1 MIRTRSIDNY
11 LIFSAFFADF
21 IAGFFQNSAAHAYMI
36 NSANRMPSKIRF
48 RNRATFHDM
57 ENRLIAVRLSAQQLS
72 DPRFDDPRALV
83 RWMGAVQAQDYKA
96 VRWAVGIRLRTASLR
111 AVDRALERGEI
122 LRTHVMRPTWHLVA
136 AEDIR
141 WMLRLSARRIRS
153 ANSSLARSRG
163 LGIDDG
169 MYYRSNRLI
178 EKMLR
183 GNLCLTK
190 RQIADRFQAAGI
202 AADTHFMT
210 RYLMRAEAD
219 GIVCS
224 GPDRAGQFTY
234 ALLEE
239 RVAPVPE
246 LTRDESLGRLARAYF
261 RSHSP
266 ATASDFAW
274 WSGLSASDVRAA
286 IGSIRDE
293 LETLRLGDRERLIH
307 RSWTDFPAP
316 APALHLLPPYD
327 EYLIGYRDREPVLR
341 AEHAPAAHNRWGIFY
356 PVVLAAGRV
365 AGNWSAARREGRPIA
380 EVSFFDSSGPA
391 DPALVEQ
398 AVGRYRAFFE
408 R

>member
-11 LIFSAFFADF
+11 LILSAFSADF

-111 AVDRALERGEI
+111 AVNRALERGEI

-169 MYYRSNRLI
+169 MYSRSNRLI

-210 RYLMRAEAD
+210 RYLMQAEAD

-224 GPDRAGQFTY
+224 GPARAGQFTY

-293 LETLRLGDRERLIH
+293 LETLRLGDRERVVH
-307 RSWTDFPAP
+307 RRSGP
-316 APALHLLPPYD
+316 
-327 EYLIGYRDREPVLR
+327 GV
-341 AEHAPAAHNRWGIFY
+341 APAASLRRVPDRLPRPRTGTS
-356 PVVLAAGRV
+356 GR
-365 AGNWSAARREGRPIA
+365 AR
-380 EVSFFDSSGPA
+380 SGGA
-391 DPALVEQ
+391 
-398 AVGRYRAFFE
+398 
-408 R
+408 

>member
-11 LIFSAFFADF
+11 LILSAFSADF

-111 AVDRALERGEI
+111 AVNRALAHPVGQQLAGPQPGTGDRRRNVLPQQSPDRKNVERKP
-122 LRTHVMRPTWHLVA
+122 LPDQATDRRPFPGGRHCRRHAFHDALPDAGRGRRDRLQRSRPGRAVHLCA
-136 AEDIR
+136 ARGAGRAGSRAD
-141 WMLRLSARRIRS
+141 ARR
-153 ANSSLARSRG
+153 
-163 LGIDDG
+163 
-169 MYYRSNRLI
+169 
-178 EKMLR
+178 
-183 GNLCLTK
+183 
-190 RQIADRFQAAGI
+190 
-202 AADTHFMT
+202 
-210 RYLMRAEAD
+210 
-219 GIVCS
+219 V
-224 GPDRAGQFTY
+224 
-234 ALLEE
+234 
-239 RVAPVPE
+239 V
-246 LTRDESLGRLARAYF
+246 GRLARAYF

-380 EVSFFDSSGPA
+380 EVSFFDSFGPA

>member
-11 LIFSAFFADF
+11 LILSAFSADF

-57 ENRLIAVRLSAQQLS
+57 ENRLIAVRLSVQQLS

-111 AVDRALERGEI
+111 AVNRALERGEI

-169 MYYRSNRLI
+169 MYSRSNRLI

-210 RYLMRAEAD
+210 RYLMQAEAD

-261 RSHSP
+261 RSHGVRFRLL
-266 ATASDFAW
+266 A
-274 WSGLSASDVRAA
+274 GLVR
-286 IGSIRDE
+286 IGRW
-293 LETLRLGDRERLIH
+293 RGDRIDSGRVGNAAARGSGAVDTSLLDGFS
-307 RSWTDFPAP
+307 RSGP
-316 APALHLLPPYD
+316 
-327 EYLIGYRDREPVLR
+327 GV
-341 AEHAPAAHNRWGIFY
+341 APAASLRRVPDRLPRPRTGTS
-356 PVVLAAGRV
+356 GR
-365 AGNWSAARREGRPIA
+365 AR
-380 EVSFFDSSGPA
+380 SGGA
-391 DPALVEQ
+391 
-398 AVGRYRAFFE
+398 
-408 R
+408 

>member
-1 MIRTRSIDNY
+1 
-11 LIFSAFFADF
+11 
-21 IAGFFQNSAAHAYMI
+21 
-36 NSANRMPSKIRF
+36 
-48 RNRATFHDM
+48 M

-111 AVDRALERGEI
+111 AVNRALERGEI

-169 MYYRSNRLI
+169 MYSRSNRLI

-190 RQIADRFQAAGI
+190 RQI
-202 AADTHFMT
+202 
-210 RYLMRAEAD
+210 AD

-380 EVSFFDSSGPA
+380 EVSFFDSFGPA

>member
-11 LIFSAFFADF
+11 LILSAFSADF

-111 AVDRALERGEI
+111 AVNRALERGEI

-169 MYYRSNRLI
+169 MYSRSNRLI

-293 LETLRLGDRERLIH
+293 LETLRLGGSGAVDTSLLDGFS
-307 RSWTDFPAP
+307 RSGP
-316 APALHLLPPYD
+316 
-327 EYLIGYRDREPVLR
+327 GV
-341 AEHAPAAHNRWGIFY
+341 APAASLRRVPDRLLRPRTGTS
-356 PVVLAAGRV
+356 GR
-365 AGNWSAARREGRPIA
+365 AR
-380 EVSFFDSSGPA
+380 SGGA
-391 DPALVEQ
+391 
-398 AVGRYRAFFE
+398 
-408 R
+408 

>member
-1 MIRTRSIDNY
+1 
-11 LIFSAFFADF
+11 
-21 IAGFFQNSAAHAYMI
+21 
-36 NSANRMPSKIRF
+36 
-48 RNRATFHDM
+48 M

-111 AVDRALERGEI
+111 AVNRALERGEI

-169 MYYRSNRLI
+169 MYSRSNRLI

-190 RQIADRFQAAGI
+190 RQIADRFQGGRHCRRHAFHDALPDAGRGRR
-202 AADTHFMT
+202 D
-210 RYLMRAEAD
+210 RLQR
-219 GIVCS
+219 S
-224 GPDRAGQFTY
+224 LDRAGQFTY

-246 LTRDESLGRLARAYF
+246 LTRDRPVVGPVGPRLFSQPQSGDGVRFRLVVGLVRIGRSRGDRIRF
-261 RSHSP
+261 GTSWKRCG
-266 ATASDFAW
+266 
-274 WSGLSASDVRAA
+274 SG
-286 IGSIRDE
+286 IGS
-293 LETLRLGDRERLIH
+293 G
-307 RSWTDFPAP
+307 
-316 APALHLLPPYD
+316 
-327 EYLIGYRDREPVLR
+327 
-341 AEHAPAAHNRWGIFY
+341 
-356 PVVLAAGRV
+356 
-365 AGNWSAARREGRPIA
+365 
-380 EVSFFDSSGPA
+380 
-391 DPALVEQ
+391 
-398 AVGRYRAFFE
+398 
-408 R
+408 

>member
-169 MYYRSNRLI
+169 MYSRSNRLI

-234 ALLEE
+234 A
-239 RVAPVPE
+239 RPAP
-246 LTRDESLGRLARAYF
+246 
-261 RSHSP
+261 
-266 ATASDFAW
+266 
-274 WSGLSASDVRAA
+274 RAA
-286 IGSIRDE
+286 
-293 LETLRLGDRERLIH
+293 H
-307 RSWTDFPAP
+307 R
-316 APALHLLPPYD
+316 
-327 EYLIGYRDREPVLR
+327 
-341 AEHAPAAHNRWGIFY
+341 
-356 PVVLAAGRV
+356 
-365 AGNWSAARREGRPIA
+365 
-380 EVSFFDSSGPA
+380 
-391 DPALVEQ
+391 
-398 AVGRYRAFFE
+398 
-408 R
+408 

>member
-1 MIRTRSIDNY
+1 
-11 LIFSAFFADF
+11 
-21 IAGFFQNSAAHAYMI
+21 
-36 NSANRMPSKIRF
+36 
-48 RNRATFHDM
+48 M

-169 MYYRSNRLI
+169 MYSRSNRLI

-307 RSWTDFPAP
+307 RSWMDVPAP
-316 APALHLLPPYD
+316 APALHRLPPYD

-380 EVSFFDSSGPA
+380 EVSFFDSSGPT

>member
-1 MIRTRSIDNY
+1 
-11 LIFSAFFADF
+11 
-21 IAGFFQNSAAHAYMI
+21 
-36 NSANRMPSKIRF
+36 
-48 RNRATFHDM
+48 
-57 ENRLIAVRLSAQQLS
+57 
-72 DPRFDDPRALV
+72 
-83 RWMGAVQAQDYKA
+83 
-96 VRWAVGIRLRTASLR
+96 
-111 AVDRALERGEI
+111 
-122 LRTHVMRPTWHLVA
+122 
-136 AEDIR
+136 
-141 WMLRLSARRIRS
+141 MLRLSARRIRS

-169 MYYRSNRLI
+169 MYSRSNRLI

-246 LTRDESLGRLARAYF
+246 LTRDESLGRLVRAYF

-380 EVSFFDSSGPA
+380 EISFFDSFGPA

>member
-11 LIFSAFFADF
+11 LILSAFSADF

-57 ENRLIAVRLSAQQLS
+57 ENRLIAVRLSVQQLS

-111 AVDRALERGEI
+111 AVNRALERGEI

-169 MYYRSNRLI
+169 MYSRSNRLI

-210 RYLMRAEAD
+210 RYLMQAEAD

-239 RVAPVPE
+239 RVPRLFSQPQSGDGVRFR
-246 LTRDESLGRLARAYF
+246 LVVGLVRIGRSR
-261 RSHSP
+261 
-266 ATASDFAW
+266 
-274 WSGLSASDVRAA
+274 
-286 IGSIRDE
+286 
-293 LETLRLGDRERLIH
+293 GDRIDSGRVGNAAARGSGAVDTSLLDGFS
-307 RSWTDFPAP
+307 RSGP
-316 APALHLLPPYD
+316 
-327 EYLIGYRDREPVLR
+327 GV
-341 AEHAPAAHNRWGIFY
+341 APAASLRRVPDRLPRPRTGTS
-356 PVVLAAGRV
+356 GR
-365 AGNWSAARREGRPIA
+365 AR
-380 EVSFFDSSGPA
+380 SGGA
-391 DPALVEQ
+391 
-398 AVGRYRAFFE
+398 
-408 R
+408 

>member
-11 LIFSAFFADF
+11 LILSAFSADF

-169 MYYRSNRLI
+169 MYSRSNRLI

-293 LETLRLGDRERLIH
+293 LERCG
-307 RSWTDFPAP
+307 SG
-316 APALHLLPPYD
+316 
-327 EYLIGYRDREPVLR
+327 IG
-341 AEHAPAAHNRWGIFY
+341 
-356 PVVLAAGRV
+356 
-365 AGNWSAARREGRPIA
+365 
-380 EVSFFDSSGPA
+380 SG
-391 DPALVEQ
+391 
-398 AVGRYRAFFE
+398 
-408 R
+408 

>member
-1 MIRTRSIDNY
+1 M
-11 LIFSAFFADF
+11 
-21 IAGFFQNSAAHAYMI
+21 
-36 NSANRMPSKIRF
+36 
-48 RNRATFHDM
+48 
-57 ENRLIAVRLSAQQLS
+57 
-72 DPRFDDPRALV
+72 
-83 RWMGAVQAQDYKA
+83 
-96 VRWAVGIRLRTASLR
+96 
-111 AVDRALERGEI
+111 
-122 LRTHVMRPTWHLVA
+122 
-136 AEDIR
+136 
-141 WMLRLSARRIRS
+141 
-153 ANSSLARSRG
+153 
-163 LGIDDG
+163 
-169 MYYRSNRLI
+169 
-178 EKMLR
+178 
-183 GNLCLTK
+183 
-190 RQIADRFQAAGI
+190 
-202 AADTHFMT
+202 
-210 RYLMRAEAD
+210 
-219 GIVCS
+219 
-224 GPDRAGQFTY
+224 
-234 ALLEE
+234 
-239 RVAPVPE
+239 
-246 LTRDESLGRLARAYF
+246 GRLARAYF

>member
-11 LIFSAFFADF
+11 LILSAFFADF

-153 ANSSLARSRG
+153 ANSSLVRSRG

-169 MYYRSNRLI
+169 MYSRSNRLI

-219 GIVCS
+219 GIRLAAV
-224 GPDRAGQFTY
+224 PTRAGQFTY

-274 WSGLSASDVRAA
+274 CRACPHRTFARRSDRFGTSWKRCGSG
-286 IGSIRDE
+286 IGS
-293 LETLRLGDRERLIH
+293 G
-307 RSWTDFPAP
+307 
-316 APALHLLPPYD
+316 
-327 EYLIGYRDREPVLR
+327 
-341 AEHAPAAHNRWGIFY
+341 
-356 PVVLAAGRV
+356 
-365 AGNWSAARREGRPIA
+365 
-380 EVSFFDSSGPA
+380 
-391 DPALVEQ
+391 
-398 AVGRYRAFFE
+398 
-408 R
+408 

>member
-1 MIRTRSIDNY
+1 
-11 LIFSAFFADF
+11 
-21 IAGFFQNSAAHAYMI
+21 
-36 NSANRMPSKIRF
+36 
-48 RNRATFHDM
+48 M

-169 MYYRSNRLI
+169 MYSRSNRLI

-293 LETLRLGDRERLIH
+293 LERCG
-307 RSWTDFPAP
+307 SG
-316 APALHLLPPYD
+316 
-327 EYLIGYRDREPVLR
+327 IG
-341 AEHAPAAHNRWGIFY
+341 
-356 PVVLAAGRV
+356 
-365 AGNWSAARREGRPIA
+365 
-380 EVSFFDSSGPA
+380 SG
-391 DPALVEQ
+391 
-398 AVGRYRAFFE
+398 
-408 R
+408 

>member
-11 LIFSAFFADF
+11 LILSAFSADF

-111 AVDRALERGEI
+111 AVNRALERGEI

-169 MYYRSNRLI
+169 MYSRSNRLI

-210 RYLMRAEAD
+210 RYLMQAEAD

-266 ATASDFAW
+266 ATASDF
-274 WSGLSASDVRAA
+274 GLVR
-286 IGSIRDE
+286 IGRSR
-293 LETLRLGDRERLIH
+293 GDRIDSGRVGNAAARGSGAVDTSLLDGFS
-307 RSWTDFPAP
+307 RSGP
-316 APALHLLPPYD
+316 
-327 EYLIGYRDREPVLR
+327 GV
-341 AEHAPAAHNRWGIFY
+341 APAASLRRVPDRLPRPRTGTS
-356 PVVLAAGRV
+356 GR
-365 AGNWSAARREGRPIA
+365 AR
-380 EVSFFDSSGPA
+380 SGGA
-391 DPALVEQ
+391 
-398 AVGRYRAFFE
+398 
-408 R
+408 